1 MEAVVKRATPTELAL
16 LRLVAE
22 QGGSLHRDGISWRD
36 QGPRGER
43 GLPKLSP
50 STVTRVT
57 RRMIDSGL
65 LDEVTER
72 THTSA
77 VVTFAV
83 ASPAGLRELRDP
95 PPNRELDSRR
105 GLMMFD
111 SFHAGGGLCWVR
123 QGDRPGEVS
132 IGTGFGAPLSRA
144 QARRLALAIL
154 DAVEWVDE
162 PNQPG

>member
-1 MEAVVKRATPTELAL
+1 MKRATATELAL

-22 QGGSLHRDGISWRD
+22 QGGSLLRDGTSWRD
-36 QGPRGER
+36 HGPRGER
-43 GLPKLSP
+43 GVPTLSP
-50 STVTRVT
+50 ATVTRTV
-57 RRMIDSGL
+57 RRMITSGL

-83 ASPAGLRELRDP
+83 PSPAGLRELREP
-95 PPNRELDSRR
+95 PPDRRLDPRS

-132 IGTGFGAPLSRA
+132 IGTGFGAPLKRA
-144 QARRLALAIL
+144 EARRLALAIL

-162 PNQPG
+162 PNQSG